1 MEDFLLVSKLVL
13 DQVLKGRS
21 EQAQHGISM
30 SATNIIVS
38 IHLKAILIL
47 RHLRSFPGIE
57 LVSRLRQDS
66 CCCQEFINC

>member
-30 SATNIIVS
+30 RATNIIVS

-47 RHLRSFPGIE
+47 ETFE
-57 LVSRLRQDS
+57 EFSRY
-66 CCCQEFINC
+66 